1 MSENGNNQY
10 RLLSPWAYVGYG
22 ILFTLPVIGWILAIV
37 FALNDDNLNRRN
49 FARAA
54 ISITTDIDEGLT
66 RSEAACRVRAV
77 FFAARMAQAA
87 ESSCKVPQ
95 Q

>member
-22 ILFTLPVIGWILAIV
+22 LLFTLPVIGWILAIV

-49 FARAA
+49 FARGYWCMVLVVV
-54 ISITTDIDEGLT
+54 ILSIVGMVMGVSIMDGL
-66 RSEAACRVRAV
+66 
-77 FFAARMAQAA
+77 
-87 ESSCKVPQ
+87 SSYQ
-95 Q
+95 YNYRY